1 MDTNSRPQLRTLP
14 NTGGSETHRSNKA
27 TTANVRFPPIA
38 DISSPAHPPAMAEDR
53 TYFDMTAEEVYGT
66 FLSALAGLEDDAG
79 IEGFS
84 REGVEHL
91 RAALQ
96 AFQAEYKQ
104 RHGSET

>member
-1 MDTNSRPQLRTLP
+1 
-14 NTGGSETHRSNKA
+14 
-27 TTANVRFPPIA
+27 
-38 DISSPAHPPAMAEDR
+38 MAEDR

-96 AFQAEYKQ
+96 ARAGDG
-104 RHGSET
+104 RAVDRGSTMERLSRRADLYH